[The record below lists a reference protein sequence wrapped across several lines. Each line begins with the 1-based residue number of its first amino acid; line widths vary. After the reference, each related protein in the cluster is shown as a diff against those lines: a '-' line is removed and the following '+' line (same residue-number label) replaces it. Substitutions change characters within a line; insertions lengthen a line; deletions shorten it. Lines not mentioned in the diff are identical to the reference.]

1 VTDSVVEIDGH
12 QLKLSNLDKVLYPQT
27 GTTKAEIIDYY
38 ARIAEVMVPQL
49 SGRPI
54 TLVRYPNGVDDKHFF
69 EKNCPKHK
77 PDWLPTIAM
86 DVSKNT
92 KVNFCALEEPAAL
105 VWTANLAALELHPGL
120 ATRDDLDS
128 PTVMVFDLDPGPPA
142 TAIECAQVAL
152 WLREALERLSLD
164 GFMKTSGKKG
174 LQLYVPLNTPT
185 TFEKTRE
192 MSLALAQ
199 VLERVH
205 PDHVLTEMTRALR
218 PGKVFIDWSQ
228 NARHKTTIGVYS
240 MRAFERPTCSTPI
253 TWDELEDGLAGG
265 DPEALRFDIGQV
277 LERVKKHGDL
287 FKPVIEM
294 QQELPGS

>member
-1 VTDSVVEIDGH
+1 MTAVEIDGRT
-12 QLKLSNLDKVLYPQT
+12 LNLSNLDKVLYPQT
-27 GTTKAEIIDYY
+27 GTTKAEVIDYY
-38 ARIAEVMVPQL
+38 ARIAAVMVPHLQ
-49 SGRPI
+49 GRPI

-77 PDWLPTIAM
+77 PEWLPTIGM
-86 DVSKNT
+86 DVSAKT
-92 KVNFCALEEPAAL
+92 KVEFCELDEAAAL

-120 ATRDDLDS
+120 ARKEDLDS
-128 PTVMVFDLDPGPPA
+128 PMVMVFDLDPGPPA
-142 TAIECAQVAL
+142 TAIECAEVAF
-152 WLREALERLSLD
+152 WLREALERLSLE
-164 GFMKTSGKKG
+164 GFVKTSGKKG

-205 PDHVLTEMTRALR
+205 PEMVLTEMTKALR
-218 PGKVFIDWSQ
+218 GGKVFIDWSQ

-253 TWDELEDGLAGG
+253 TWDELENAHAGG
-265 DPEALRFDIGQV
+265 DPEALRFDINAV
-277 LERVKKHGDL
+277 LARVDEHGDL
-287 FKPVIEM
+287 FAPVLTME
-294 QQELPGS
+294 QELPSVS

>member
-1 VTDSVVEIDGH
+1 LTSVEVEGR
-12 QLKLSNLDKVLYPQT
+12 QLNLSNLDKVLYPKT

-38 ARIAEVMVPQL
+38 ARIAPVMVPHL
-49 SGRPI
+49 RGRPI
-54 TLVRYPNGVDDKHFF
+54 TLVRYPNGVDDKNFF

-77 PDWLPTIAM
+77 PDWLPTIPM
-86 DVSKNT
+86 DVSDKT
-92 KVNFCALEEPAAL
+92 KVNFCALEEAAAL

-120 ATRDDLDS
+120 ACREDLDS
-128 PTVMVFDLDPGPPA
+128 PTVMVFDLDPGEPA
-142 TAIECAQVAL
+142 TAIECAQVAF

-164 GFMKTSGKKG
+164 GFVKTSGKKG

-205 PDHVLTEMTRALR
+205 PEMVLTEMAKARR

-228 NARHKTTIGVYS
+228 NARHKTTVGVYS
-240 MRAFERPTCSTPI
+240 TRAWERPTCSTPI
-253 TWDELEDGLAGG
+253 TWDELEAAHAGG
-265 DPEALRFDIGQV
+265 DPEALRFGMTEV
-277 LERVKKHGDL
+277 LDRVDEHGDL
-287 FKPVIEM
+287 FAPVLEM
-294 QQELPGS
+294 KQELPSVA

>member
-1 VTDSVVEIDGH
+1 VTAVEIDGRS
-12 QLKLSNLDKVLYPQT
+12 LNLSNLDKVLYPQT

-38 ARIAEVMVPQL
+38 ARIAPVMVPHL
-49 SGRPI
+49 AGKPI

-86 DVSKNT
+86 DVSAKT
-92 KVNFCALEEPAAL
+92 KVDFCALEEPAAL

-128 PTVMVFDLDPGPPA
+128 PKVMVFDLDPGPPA

-152 WLREALERLSLD
+152 WLREALERLSLE
-164 GFMKTSGKKG
+164 GFVKTSGKKG

-192 MSLALAQ
+192 MSLAVAQ

-228 NARHKTTIGVYS
+228 NARHKTTVGVYS
-240 MRAFERPTCSTPI
+240 LRAFERPTCSTPL
-253 TWDELEDGLAGG
+253 TWDEVEAALDHK
-265 DPEALRFDIGQV
+265 DPEKVRFEMSAV
-277 LERVKKHGDL
+277 LDRVDRLGDL
-287 FKPVIEM
+287 FAPILEM
-294 QQELPGS
+294 QQDLPSVS

>member
-1 VTDSVVEIDGH
+1 MTTVEIDGRT
-12 QLKLSNLDKVLYPQT
+12 LNLSNLDKVLYPQT

-38 ARIAEVMVPQL
+38 ARIAPVMARHMEA
-49 SGRPI
+49 RPI

-77 PDWLPTIAM
+77 PEWLPTIAM
-86 DVSKNT
+86 DVSAKT
-92 KVNFCALEEPAAL
+92 KVEFCELDEPAAF

-120 ATRDDLDS
+120 ARKEDLDS

-142 TAIECAQVAL
+142 TAVECAQVAL
-152 WLREALERLSLD
+152 WLREALERLSLE
-164 GFMKTSGKKG
+164 GFVKTSGKKG

-185 TFEKTRE
+185 SFEKTRE

-205 PDHVLTEMTRALR
+205 PDHVLTEMTKALR
-218 PGKVFIDWSQ
+218 AGKVFIDWSQ

-240 MRAFERPTCSTPI
+240 LRAFERPTCSTPI
-253 TWDELEDGLAGG
+253 TWDELEDGHAGG
-265 DPEALRFDIGQV
+265 DPEAFRFEMSAV
-277 LERVKKHGDL
+277 LDRVDRHGDL
-287 FKPVIEM
+287 FAPVLEM
-294 QQELPGS
+294 QQELPAVS